1 MGTTDKPPSGT
12 GARFA
17 LGKVKA
23 VLVAFTLVQILV
35 RDLTL
40 GDVVR
45 ADEN

>member
-1 MGTTDKPPSGT
+1 MGTTDRPLCGT
-12 GARFA
+12 GGRFA
-17 LGKVKA
+17 LEKVKA